1 MVPTQD
7 FLGLVAALRATQ
19 KKIRRGLLANLYEKV
34 VRDTPEPLR
43 DLLVSST
50 DDDIDPNVA
59 LDAPTKGK
67 LKTSRNRLRRMVS
80 AEHVEC
86 LRKVKLIDEVIACTG
101 RVLNPSAHS
110 GSSPLYKKEV
120 EDALALIKQLEASL
134 SQ

>member
-50 DDDIDPNVA
+50 DDDIDANVA

-80 AEHVEC
+80 A
-86 LRKVKLIDEVIACTG
+86 
-101 RVLNPSAHS
+101 
-110 GSSPLYKKEV
+110 
-120 EDALALIKQLEASL
+120 SL
-134 SQ
+134 SGYGLTILRIGCFPIQVVLIFI